1 MNEMNSCFLFL
12 IALTL
17 FSEPHWK
24 NADAFLAG
32 FTIIVYSLTPP
43 MSVDVTKEFVR
54 DKKSY
59 CSKTHHVFFIT
70 IRMFVNVIVL
80 L

>member
-1 MNEMNSCFLFL
+1 MNAMNSCFLFL

-54 DKKSY
+54 GKKLLLENHAFS
-59 CSKTHHVFFIT
+59 IT
-70 IRMFVNVIVL
+70 IRMFVNVTVL